1 MNDIQVIAFDC
12 DGVLFD
18 TKKANMTFYNQI
30 LNQFGMPD
38 LTSKQFAYVHMHTI
52 DASLRYLFD
61 DESLCKSAHAY
72 RKRIGYFPFIKLMKI
87 EPDLKPSLKKLKPK
101 YKTAIA
107 TNRTDTIGSVL
118 AEHNLEGYFDLVVS
132 ARDVAH
138 PKPHPDLLMKILTH
152 FEIEPFQAVYI
163 GDSELDEMASRAA
176 GVFLI
181 AYNNPHLSADY
192 HIQSLKELEVILK
205 DKTND
210 QSKDGSK

>member
-1 MNDIQVIAFDC
+1 MNDIRVIAFDC

-18 TKKANMTFYNQI
+18 TKKANMTFYNRI

-38 LTSKQFAYVHMHTI
+38 LTSKQFAYVQMHTI

-72 RKRIGYFPFIKLMKI
+72 RKKMGYFPFIKLMEI
-87 EPDLKPSLKKLKPK
+87 EPDLKPLLKKLRPE

-132 ARDVAH
+132 ARDVAR

-152 FEIEPFQAVYI
+152 FEIEPSQAVYI
-163 GDSELDEMASRAA
+163 GDSELDETASKAA
-176 GVFLI
+176 GVLLI
-181 AYNNPHLSADY
+181 AYNNPCLSADF
-192 HIQSLKELEVILK
+192 HIRSLKELEVILK

-210 QSKDGSK
+210 QQKDGSK

>member
-52 DASLRYLFD
+52 DASLRYLLD
-61 DESLCKSAHAY
+61 DESLCKRAHAY
-72 RKRIGYFPFIKLMKI
+72 REKIGYSPFIKLMEI
-87 EPDLKPSLKKLKPK
+87 EPELKPLLKKLRPK
-101 YKTAIA
+101 YKIAIA
-107 TNRTDTIGSVL
+107 TNRTNTMDSVL
-118 AEHNLEGYFDLVVS
+118 AEHNLESYFDLVVC

-138 PKPHPDLLMKILTH
+138 PKPHPDLLVKILTH

-181 AYNNPHLSADY
+181 AYKNPHLSADY

-205 DKTND
+205 P
-210 QSKDGSK
+210 